1 MRARWWIAALAA
13 VLLGMLLALPLLLIS
28 PGVRLSGTLALWAVP
43 LLLGVAIG
51 VAAALVG
58 AVRTADR
65 RRTTAAEERGRAEE
79 RERHRRFLARLDHE
93 LKNPVT
99 AIRAAVAA
107 ADVDSPHLRVA
118 DAQAARLAALLGDV
132 RKLAEL
138 ETRAI
143 ELEPVDLE
151 AVCREAVADVE
162 AALTASGSARRID
175 AVFPRVPWPLPGVRG
190 DMDLLYLAVHNLL
203 GNAVKYSPAGGP
215 IEVRGSDEGGWVVIE
230 VADTGMG
237 IPEAEQALVLD
248 DLARGA
254 EARGIPGSGIG
265 LALVRV
271 IAERH
276 GGSVQLRSRHRE
288 GTVVRLR
295 VPATRA

>member
-1 MRARWWIAALAA
+1 MRARWRVAALAA
-13 VLLGMLLALPLLLIS
+13 ALLGALLAVPVLVVA
-28 PGVRLSGTLALWAVP
+28 PGLRLTGAVALWSVP
-43 LLLGVAIG
+43 LLLGIG
-51 VAAALVG
+51 CGALLLALGAGSSRRRRAAEAAA
-58 AVRTADR
+58 A
-65 RRTTAAEERGRAEE
+65 RGRDEE

-118 DAQAARLAALLGDV
+118 DAQADRLASLLGDL
-132 RKLAEL
+132 RKLADL
-138 ETRAI
+138 ETQPI

-151 AVCREAVADVE
+151 AVCREAVADIE
-162 AALTASGSARRID
+162 SAPGASGSSRRID
-175 AVFPRVPWPLPGVRG
+175 ATFPRVPWPLPPVRG

-203 GNAVKYSPAGGP
+203 GNAVKYSPGGGP
-215 IEVRGSDEGGWVVIE
+215 IEVRGTDEGGWVVIE

-237 IPEAEQALVLD
+237 IPEPEQAAVLD
-248 DLARGA
+248 DLARGS

-265 LALVRV
+265 LALVRI

-295 VPATRA
+295 LPAVR